1 MPEFTIGKII
11 DAFRESLRQTSD
23 DSVYTDEYLYYIIN
37 ASRAFLIK
45 NDQKDNGELSPWA
58 YQRFCI
64 KLCPSTFIECNCE
77 PFDMGCVVYRS
88 ENPIPEPIWDN
99 ANSII
104 NVSELWGDPVYAVRE
119 STMRLLKYRKHKS
132 SMYYLIG
139 ALRGEHYLYVISNK
153 TPPRYLKI
161 EGVFQDPSE
170 IDEASCQEPECPRPT
185 GNGFP
190 LSIDKHTTL
199 FKIAME
205 MIGIPM
211 KMPEDRS
218 NNADSTVPDLK
229 I

>member
-1 MPEFTIGKII
+1 MPEFTVGKII
-11 DAFRESLRQTSD
+11 DAFRETLRQVSD

-45 NDQKDNGELSPWA
+45 NDQKDNGVLSPWA

-88 ENPIPEPIWDN
+88 ENPVPEPIFDN
-99 ANSII
+99 ANSIF
-104 NVSELWGDPVYAVRE
+104 NVSELFGEPLHSVKE
-119 STMRLLKYRKHKS
+119 TSMRLLKYRKYKS

-139 ALRGEHYLYVISNK
+139 ALRGEHYLYVIANK

-170 IDEASCQEPECPRPT
+170 IDEVSCKEPDCPQPT

-190 LSIDKHTTL
+190 LAIDKHNTL

-205 MIGIPM
+205 MIGVSL

-218 NNADSTVPDLK
+218 NNADSTIPDLK